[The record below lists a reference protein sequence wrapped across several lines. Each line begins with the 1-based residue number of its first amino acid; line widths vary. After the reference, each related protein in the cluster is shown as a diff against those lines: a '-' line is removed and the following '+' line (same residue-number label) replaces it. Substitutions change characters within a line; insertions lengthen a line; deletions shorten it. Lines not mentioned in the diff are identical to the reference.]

1 MDADN
6 PATVL
11 EVFLEAAFLSGV
23 REIAPGTEEE
33 DHVVVLDLSRLEVIN
48 LVAQG
53 EFKVALFLEQRND
66 RFLIPLPVM
75 PSSSHVENLDF
86 LMMIRTCFM
95 DRKKAE
101 REGKQ

>member
-1 MDADN
+1 MYADN
-6 PATVL
+6 SATLL
-11 EVFLEAAFLSGV
+11 EVFLEASFLGGI

-33 DHVVVLDLSRLEVIN
+33 DNVVVLDFSCLQVIK

-75 PSSSHVENLDF
+75 PSASHVENLDF

-101 REGKQ
+101 REGK